1 MSEIILPVLP
11 NSLLLLSFYCF
22 GVIRVTKE
30 VLPIMRKQHHGKIV
44 NISSVAGKIGF
55 PLTSAYVSSKFAL
68 EGLSE
73 SVAYE
78 VEQFGIEVILIEP
91 GVVKTNFD
99 SNLKIGKGVSP
110 TTSAAD
116 TRDSPYANIT
126 RRRIA
131 GFRPRFENGLH
142 PIEVY

>member
-1 MSEIILPVLP
+1 M
-11 NSLLLLSFYCF
+11 
-22 GVIRVTKE
+22 
-30 VLPIMRKQHHGKIV
+30 
-44 NISSVAGKIGF
+44 
-55 PLTSAYVSSKFAL
+55 SSKFAL

-126 RRRIA
+126 RSELQDSGPDLKMAYIQ
-131 GFRPRFENGLH
+131 
-142 PIEVY
+142 

>member
-1 MSEIILPVLP
+1 LK
-11 NSLLLLSFYCF
+11 LSS
-22 GVIRVTKE
+22 R
-30 VLPIMRKQHHGKIV
+30 
-44 NISSVAGKIGF
+44 
-55 PLTSAYVSSKFAL
+55 FAL

-78 VEQFGIEVILIEP
+78 VERFGIKVILIEP

-99 SNLKIGKGVSP
+99 SNPKIGKGVSP

-131 GFRPRFENGLH
+131 GFRPRFENGLC